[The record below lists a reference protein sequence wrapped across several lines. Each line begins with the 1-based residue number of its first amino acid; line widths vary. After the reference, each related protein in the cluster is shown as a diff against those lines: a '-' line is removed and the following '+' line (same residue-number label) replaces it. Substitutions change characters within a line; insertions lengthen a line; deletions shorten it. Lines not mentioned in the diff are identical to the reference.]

1 MGSFL
6 HMVSSMC
13 RKIVSIAGHVSGGAG
28 EQYTLS
34 QGGAEMSHPL
44 SPNAQKVQVVLRTL
58 GFPHEVIELPHTT
71 RSAAEAARA
80 VGCKIEEI
88 AKSLVLKGKRT
99 NRPILVIASGP
110 NRVNEKKIGEF
121 LSEPVEMADADFV
134 RQKAGFTIGGV
145 PPIAHRERL
154 ETIIDEDLLQF
165 EDIWAAAGTPNA
177 VFRLSPADLTKMTG
191 GRITAVK

>member
-1 MGSFL
+1 MGSLL
-6 HMVSSMC
+6 HMLSSMC
-13 RKIVSIAGHVSGGAG
+13 RKIVSVAGHASGGVG
-28 EQYTLS
+28 ERHTLS
-34 QGGAEMSHPL
+34 RGGAEMSHPL
-44 SPNAQKVQVVLRTL
+44 SPNAQKVQVALRTL

-71 RSAAEAARA
+71 RSAAEAAQA
-80 VGCKIEEI
+80 IGCKIEEI

-110 NRVNEKKIGEF
+110 NRINEKKIGEF
-121 LSEPVEMADADFV
+121 LSESVEMADADFV
-134 RQKAGFTIGGV
+134 RQKAGFAIGGV
-145 PPIAHRERL
+145 PPIGHREWL

-177 VFRLSPADLTKMTG
+177 VFRLSPGDLTKMTG